1 MQEYYRDTW
10 AEIDLDAITHN
21 VKQIK
26 DLHPTKEIFAVVKAN
41 GYGHGD
47 AEVSKV
53 AIEAGVSC
61 LAVSGLDEALRL
73 RQSGIEVPILVLGMT
88 RLKDVALAAENN
100 ISLTA
105 HDEVWINHLVS
116 LPLEKKIK
124 VHLKIDSGMHRL
136 GLMDANQIQ
145 TNFNLLKTAPMVEVE
160 GIFTHM
166 ATADCDKEYLDY
178 QIQNFKNLIS
188 NLDLSGVK
196 YVHLE
201 NTATLLQKEFDFD
214 HAIRLGIGLYGV
226 NPDANFIPID
236 FDLKPALKLLSNLV
250 QVKQIKKGDKV
261 GYGSTYEAK
270 NDEWIG
276 VVPIGYADGWIRLHQ
291 GRCVIVEGHEC
302 EIVGRVC
309 MDQMMIRLPKQF
321 PMGTTVTLI
330 GDGMPVER
338 VAKEIGTIS
347 YEILCLISDR
357 VPRVYTQNGKT
368 IAVKKMRAIIPT
380 SINSIHC
387 Y

>member
-145 TNFNLLKTAPMVEVE
+145 TNFNLLKTAPMLEVE

-368 IAVKKMRAIIPT
+368 IAVKKMRF
-380 SINSIHC
+380 S
-387 Y
+387 

>member
-105 HDEVWINHLVS
+105 HDEMWIEHLVS

-368 IAVKKMRAIIPT
+368 IAVKKMRF
-380 SINSIHC
+380 S
-387 Y
+387 

>member
-116 LPLEKKIK
+116 LPLTTPVK

-136 GLMDANQIQ
+136 GLMTEEQVQ
-145 TNFNLLKTAPMVEVE
+145 KNFNRLKTAPMVEVE
-160 GIFTHM
+160 GVFTHM
-166 ATADCDKEYLDY
+166 ATADSDKEYLGH
-178 QIQNFKNLIS
+178 QIETFKRLIA
-188 NLDLSGVK
+188 NLDLSDVK

-214 HAIRLGIGLYGV
+214 HGIRLGLGLYGI
-226 NPDANFIPID
+226 NPDKEFIPIE
-236 FDLKPALKLLSNLV
+236 FELRPALKLLSNLV
-250 QVKQIKKGDKV
+250 QVKKIKKGDKV
-261 GYGSTYEAK
+261 GYGATYEAQE
-270 NDEWIG
+270 DEWIG
-276 VVPIGYADGWIRLHQ
+276 VVPIGYADGWTRSHQ
-291 GRCVIVEGHEC
+291 GRHVIVNGYEC
-302 EIVGRVC
+302 EIIGRVC

-321 PMGTTVTLI
+321 PMGTEVTLI

-338 VAKEIGTIS
+338 VAKEVGTIS

-357 VPRVYTQNGKT
+357 VPRVYKQGGKI
-368 IAVKKMRAIIPT
+368 IAVKKMRFE
-380 SINSIHC
+380 
-387 Y
+387 

>member
-73 RQSGIEVPILVLGMT
+73 RNSGIEVPILVLGMT
-88 RLKDVALAAENN
+88 RLKDVPLAAENN

-105 HDEVWINHLVS
+105 HDEMWIEHLVS
-116 LPLEKKIK
+116 LPLTTPVK

-136 GLMDANQIQ
+136 GLMTEEQVQ
-145 TNFNLLKTAPMVEVE
+145 KNFNMLKTALMVEVE
-160 GIFTHM
+160 GVFTHM
-166 ATADCDKEYLDY
+166 ATADSDKEYLGH
-178 QIQNFKNLIS
+178 QIETFKRLIA
-188 NLDLSGVK
+188 NLDLSDVK

-214 HAIRLGIGLYGV
+214 HGIRLGLGLYGI
-226 NPDANFIPID
+226 NPDKEFIPIE
-236 FDLKPALKLLSNLV
+236 FELKPALKLLSNLV
-250 QVKQIKKGDKV
+250 QVKKIKKGDKV
-261 GYGSTYEAK
+261 GYGATYEAQE
-270 NDEWIG
+270 DEWIG
-276 VVPIGYADGWIRLHQ
+276 VVPIGYADGWTRSHQ
-291 GRCVIVEGHEC
+291 GRHVIVNGYEC
-302 EIVGRVC
+302 EIIGRVC

-321 PMGTTVTLI
+321 PMGTEVTLI

-338 VAKEIGTIS
+338 VAAEVGTIS

-357 VPRVYTQNGKT
+357 VPRVYKQGGKI
-368 IAVKKMRAIIPT
+368 IAVKKMRFE
-380 SINSIHC
+380 
-387 Y
+387 

>member
-1 MQEYYRDTW
+1 MKSMQEYYRDTW

-73 RQSGIEVPILVLGMT
+73 RNSGIEVPILVLGMT
-88 RLKDVALAAENN
+88 RLKDVLLAAENN

-105 HDEVWINHLVS
+105 HDEMWIEHLVS
-116 LPLEKKIK
+116 LPLTTPVK

-136 GLMDANQIQ
+136 GLMTEEQVQ
-145 TNFNLLKTAPMVEVE
+145 KNFNMLKTAPMVEVE
-160 GIFTHM
+160 GVFTHM
-166 ATADCDKEYLDY
+166 ATADSDKEYLGH
-178 QIQNFKNLIS
+178 QIETFKRLIA

-214 HAIRLGIGLYGV
+214 HGIRLGLGLYGI
-226 NPDANFIPID
+226 NPDKEFIPIE
-236 FDLKPALKLLSNLV
+236 FELKPALKLLSNLV
-250 QVKQIKKGDKV
+250 QVKKIKKGDKV
-261 GYGSTYEAK
+261 GYGATYEAQE
-270 NDEWIG
+270 DEWIG
-276 VVPIGYADGWIRLHQ
+276 VVPIGYADGWTRSHQ
-291 GRCVIVEGHEC
+291 GRHVIVNGYEC
-302 EIVGRVC
+302 EIIGRVC

-321 PMGTTVTLI
+321 PMGTEVTLI

-338 VAKEIGTIS
+338 VAKEVGTIS

-357 VPRVYTQNGKT
+357 VPRVYKQGGKI
-368 IAVKKMRAIIPT
+368 IAVKKMRFE
-380 SINSIHC
+380 
-387 Y
+387 

>member
-73 RQSGIEVPILVLGMT
+73 RNSGIEVPILVLGMT
-88 RLKDVALAAENN
+88 RLKDVLLAAENN

-105 HDEVWINHLVS
+105 HDEMWIEHLVS
-116 LPLEKKIK
+116 LPLKTPVK

-136 GLMDANQIQ
+136 GLMTEEQVQ
-145 TNFNLLKTAPMVEVE
+145 KNFNRLKTAPMVEVE
-160 GIFTHM
+160 GVFTHM
-166 ATADCDKEYLDY
+166 ATADSDKEYLGH
-178 QIQNFKNLIS
+178 QIETFKCLIA

-214 HAIRLGIGLYGV
+214 HGIRLGLGLYGI
-226 NPDANFIPID
+226 NPDKEFIPIE
-236 FDLKPALKLLSNLV
+236 FELKPALKLLSNLV
-250 QVKQIKKGDKV
+250 QVKKIKKGDKV
-261 GYGSTYEAK
+261 GYGATYEAQE
-270 NDEWIG
+270 DEWIG
-276 VVPIGYADGWIRLHQ
+276 VVPIGYADGWTRSHQ
-291 GRCVIVEGHEC
+291 GRHVIVNGYEC
-302 EIVGRVC
+302 EIIGRVC

-321 PMGTTVTLI
+321 PMGTEVTLI

-338 VAKEIGTIS
+338 VAKEVGTIS

-357 VPRVYTQNGKT
+357 VPRVYKQGGKI
-368 IAVKKMRAIIPT
+368 IAVKKMRFE
-380 SINSIHC
+380 
-387 Y
+387 

>member
-1 MQEYYRDTW
+1 MKSMQEYYRDTW

-73 RQSGIEVPILVLGMT
+73 RNSGIEVPILVLGMT
-88 RLKDVALAAENN
+88 RLKDVPLAAENN

-105 HDEVWINHLVS
+105 HDEMWIEHLVS

-368 IAVKKMRAIIPT
+368 IAVKKMRF
-380 SINSIHC
+380 S
-387 Y
+387 

>member
-1 MQEYYRDTW
+1 MEMQEYYRDTW

-47 AEVSKV
+47 VEVSKV

-61 LAVSGLDEALRL
+61 LAVSGLEEALCL
-73 RQSGIEVPILVLGMT
+73 RKSGIEVPILVLGMT
-88 RLKDVALAAENN
+88 RLKDVPLAAENN

-105 HDEVWINHLVS
+105 HDEMWIEHLVS
-116 LPLEKKIK
+116 LPLKMPIK

-136 GLMDANQIQ
+136 GLMSEEKVR
-145 TNFNLLKTAPMVEVE
+145 TNFNMLKEAPMVELE
-160 GIFTHM
+160 GVFTHM
-166 ATADCDKEYLDY
+166 ATADTDKEYLAY
-178 QIQNFKNLIS
+178 QIDNFKNLIA

-214 HAIRLGIGLYGV
+214 HGIRLGLGLYGV
-226 NPDANFIPID
+226 NPDAEFIPID
-236 FDLKPALKLLSNLV
+236 FELKPALKLLSNLV
-250 QVKQIKKGDKV
+250 QVKQIKKGHKV
-261 GYGSTYEAK
+261 GYGATYEATE
-270 NDEWIG
+270 DEWIG
-276 VVPIGYADGWIRLHQ
+276 VVPIGYADGWTRAHQ
-291 GRCVIVEGHEC
+291 GRNVVVNGHEC
-302 EIVGRVC
+302 EIIGRVC
-309 MDQMMIRLPKQF
+309 MDQLMIRLPKPF
-321 PMGTTVTLI
+321 PMGTEVTLI

-357 VPRVYTQNGKT
+357 VPRVYKQSGKT
-368 IAVKKMRAIIPT
+368 IAVKKMRFE
-380 SINSIHC
+380 
-387 Y
+387 

>member
-73 RQSGIEVPILVLGMT
+73 RNSGIEVPILVLGMT
-88 RLKDVALAAENN
+88 RLKDVPLAAENN

-105 HDEVWINHLVS
+105 HDEMWIEHLVS
-116 LPLEKKIK
+116 LPLTTPVK

-136 GLMDANQIQ
+136 GLMTEEQVQ
-145 TNFNLLKTAPMVEVE
+145 KNFNRLKTAPMVEVE

-166 ATADCDKEYLDY
+166 ATADSDKEYLGH
-178 QIQNFKNLIS
+178 QIETFKRLIA
-188 NLDLSGVK
+188 NLDLSDVK

-214 HAIRLGIGLYGV
+214 HGIRLGLGLYGI
-226 NPDANFIPID
+226 NPDKEFIPIE
-236 FDLKPALKLLSNLV
+236 FELKPALKLLSNLV
-250 QVKQIKKGDKV
+250 QVKKIKKGDKV
-261 GYGSTYEAK
+261 GYGATYEAQE
-270 NDEWIG
+270 DEWIG
-276 VVPIGYADGWIRLHQ
+276 VVPIGYADGWTRSHQ
-291 GRCVIVEGHEC
+291 GRHVIVNGYEC
-302 EIVGRVC
+302 EIIGRVC

-321 PMGTTVTLI
+321 PMGTEVTLI

-338 VAKEIGTIS
+338 VAAEVGTIS

-357 VPRVYTQNGKT
+357 VPRVYKQGGKI
-368 IAVKKMRAIIPT
+368 IAVKKMRFE
-380 SINSIHC
+380 
-387 Y
+387 

>member
-47 AEVSKV
+47 TEVSKV

-73 RQSGIEVPILVLGMT
+73 RNSGIEVPILVLGMT
-88 RLKDVALAAENN
+88 RLKDVPLAAENN

-105 HDEVWINHLVS
+105 HDEMWIEHLVS
-116 LPLEKKIK
+116 LPLTTPVK

-136 GLMDANQIQ
+136 GLMTEEQVQ
-145 TNFNLLKTAPMVEVE
+145 KNFNRLKTALMVEVE
-160 GIFTHM
+160 GVFTHM
-166 ATADCDKEYLDY
+166 ATADSDKEYLGH
-178 QIQNFKNLIS
+178 QIETFKRLIA

-214 HAIRLGIGLYGV
+214 HGIRLGLGLYGI
-226 NPDANFIPID
+226 NPDKEFIPIE
-236 FDLKPALKLLSNLV
+236 FELKPALKLLSNLV
-250 QVKQIKKGDKV
+250 QVKKIKKGDKV
-261 GYGSTYEAK
+261 GYGATYEAQE
-270 NDEWIG
+270 DEWIG
-276 VVPIGYADGWIRLHQ
+276 VVPIGYADGWTRSHQ
-291 GRCVIVEGHEC
+291 GRHVIVNGYEC
-302 EIVGRVC
+302 EIIGRVC

-321 PMGTTVTLI
+321 PMGTEVTLI

-338 VAKEIGTIS
+338 VAKEVGTIS

-357 VPRVYTQNGKT
+357 VPRVYKQGGKI
-368 IAVKKMRAIIPT
+368 IAVKKMRFE
-380 SINSIHC
+380 
-387 Y
+387 

>member
-73 RQSGIEVPILVLGMT
+73 RNSGIEVPILVLGMT
-88 RLKDVALAAENN
+88 RLKDVPLAAENN

-105 HDEVWINHLVS
+105 HDEMWIEHLVS
-116 LPLEKKIK
+116 LPLTTPVK

-136 GLMDANQIQ
+136 GLMTEEQVQ
-145 TNFNLLKTAPMVEVE
+145 KNFNRLKMAPMVEVE
-160 GIFTHM
+160 GVFTHM
-166 ATADCDKEYLDY
+166 ATADSDKEYLGH
-178 QIQNFKNLIS
+178 QIETFKRLIA
-188 NLDLSGVK
+188 NLDLSDVK

-214 HAIRLGIGLYGV
+214 HGIRLGLGLYGI
-226 NPDANFIPID
+226 NPDKEFIPIE
-236 FDLKPALKLLSNLV
+236 FELKPALKLLSNLV
-250 QVKQIKKGDKV
+250 QVKKIKKGDKV
-261 GYGSTYEAK
+261 GYGATYEAQE
-270 NDEWIG
+270 DEWIG
-276 VVPIGYADGWIRLHQ
+276 VVPIGYADGWTRSHQ
-291 GRCVIVEGHEC
+291 GRHVIVNGYEC
-302 EIVGRVC
+302 EIIGRVC

-321 PMGTTVTLI
+321 PMGTEVTLI

-338 VAKEIGTIS
+338 VAAEVGTIS

-357 VPRVYTQNGKT
+357 VPRVYKQGGKI
-368 IAVKKMRAIIPT
+368 IAVKKMRFE
-380 SINSIHC
+380 
-387 Y
+387 

>member
-1 MQEYYRDTW
+1 MKSMQEYYRDTW

-136 GLMDANQIQ
+136 GLMTEEQVQ
-145 TNFNLLKTAPMVEVE
+145 KNFNRLKTALMVEVE
-160 GIFTHM
+160 GVFTHM

-368 IAVKKMRAIIPT
+368 IAVKKMRF
-380 SINSIHC
+380 S
-387 Y
+387 

>member
-73 RQSGIEVPILVLGMT
+73 RNSGIEVPILVLGMT
-88 RLKDVALAAENN
+88 RLKDVPLAAENN

-105 HDEVWINHLVS
+105 HDEMWIEHLVS
-116 LPLEKKIK
+116 LPLTTPVK

-136 GLMDANQIQ
+136 GLMTEEQVQ
-145 TNFNLLKTAPMVEVE
+145 KNFNRLKTAPMVEVE
-160 GIFTHM
+160 GVFTHM
-166 ATADCDKEYLDY
+166 ATADSDKEYLGH
-178 QIQNFKNLIS
+178 QIETFKRLIA
-188 NLDLSGVK
+188 NLDLSDVK

-214 HAIRLGIGLYGV
+214 HGIRLGLGLYGI
-226 NPDANFIPID
+226 NPDKEFIPIE
-236 FDLKPALKLLSNLV
+236 FELKPALKLLSNLV
-250 QVKQIKKGDKV
+250 QVKKIKKGDKV
-261 GYGSTYEAK
+261 GYGATYEAQE
-270 NDEWIG
+270 DEWIG
-276 VVPIGYADGWIRLHQ
+276 VVPIGYADGWTRSHQ
-291 GRCVIVEGHEC
+291 GRHVIVNGYEC
-302 EIVGRVC
+302 EIIGRVC

-321 PMGTTVTLI
+321 PMGTEVTLI

-338 VAKEIGTIS
+338 VAAEVGTIS

-357 VPRVYTQNGKT
+357 VPRVYKQGGKI
-368 IAVKKMRAIIPT
+368 IAVKKMRFE
-380 SINSIHC
+380 
-387 Y
+387 

>member
-73 RQSGIEVPILVLGMT
+73 RNSGIEVPILVLGMT
-88 RLKDVALAAENN
+88 RLKDVPLAAENN

-105 HDEVWINHLVS
+105 HDEMWIEHLVS
-116 LPLEKKIK
+116 LPLTTPVK

-368 IAVKKMRAIIPT
+368 IAVKKMRF
-380 SINSIHC
+380 S
-387 Y
+387 

>member
-1 MQEYYRDTW
+1 MKSMQEYYRDTW

-73 RQSGIEVPILVLGMT
+73 RNSGIEVPILVLGMT
-88 RLKDVALAAENN
+88 RLKDVLLAAENN

-105 HDEVWINHLVS
+105 HDEMWIEHLVS
-116 LPLEKKIK
+116 LPLKTPVK

-136 GLMDANQIQ
+136 GLMTEEQVQ
-145 TNFNLLKTAPMVEVE
+145 KNFNRLKTAPMVEVE
-160 GIFTHM
+160 GVFTHM
-166 ATADCDKEYLDY
+166 ATADSDKEYLGH
-178 QIQNFKNLIS
+178 QIETFKRLIA
-188 NLDLSGVK
+188 NLDLSDVK

-214 HAIRLGIGLYGV
+214 HGIRLGLGLYGI
-226 NPDANFIPID
+226 NPDKEFIPIE
-236 FDLKPALKLLSNLV
+236 FELRPALKLLSNLV
-250 QVKQIKKGDKV
+250 QVKKIKKGDKV
-261 GYGSTYEAK
+261 GYGATYEAQE
-270 NDEWIG
+270 DEWIG
-276 VVPIGYADGWIRLHQ
+276 VVPIGYADGWTRSHQ
-291 GRCVIVEGHEC
+291 GRHVIVNGYEC
-302 EIVGRVC
+302 EIIGRVC

-321 PMGTTVTLI
+321 PMGTEVTLI

-338 VAKEIGTIS
+338 VAKEVGTIS

-357 VPRVYTQNGKT
+357 VPRVYKQGGKI
-368 IAVKKMRAIIPT
+368 IAVKKMRFE
-380 SINSIHC
+380 
-387 Y
+387 

>member
-10 AEIDLDAITHN
+10 AEIDLDAIAYN

-26 DLHPTKEIFAVVKAN
+26 KLHPTKEIFAVVKAN

-88 RLKDVALAAENN
+88 RLKDVSLAAENN

-178 QIQNFKNLIS
+178 QIQNFKHLIS

-226 NPDANFIPID
+226 NPDADFIPID
-236 FDLKPALKLLSNLV
+236 FALKPALKLLSNLV

-276 VVPIGYADGWIRLHQ
+276 VVPIGYADGWIRSHQ
-291 GRCVIVEGHEC
+291 GRCVIVEGYEC
-302 EIVGRVC
+302 EIIGRVC
-309 MDQMMIRLPKQF
+309 MDQMMIRLPKKF
-321 PMGTTVTLI
+321 PMGTKVTLI

-357 VPRVYTQNGKT
+357 VPRVYKQNGKT
-368 IAVKKMRAIIPT
+368 IAIKKMRF
-380 SINSIHC
+380 S
-387 Y
+387 

>member
-73 RQSGIEVPILVLGMT
+73 RNSGIEVPILVLGMT
-88 RLKDVALAAENN
+88 RLKDVPLAAENN

-105 HDEVWINHLVS
+105 HDEMWIEHLVS
-116 LPLEKKIK
+116 LPLTTPVK

-136 GLMDANQIQ
+136 GLMTEEQVQ
-145 TNFNLLKTAPMVEVE
+145 KNFNRLKMAPMVEVE
-160 GIFTHM
+160 GVFTHM
-166 ATADCDKEYLDY
+166 ATADSDKEYLGH
-178 QIQNFKNLIS
+178 QIETFKRLIA
-188 NLDLSGVK
+188 NLDLSDVK

-214 HAIRLGIGLYGV
+214 HGIRLGLGLYGI
-226 NPDANFIPID
+226 NPDKEFIPIE
-236 FDLKPALKLLSNLV
+236 FELKPALKLLSNLV
-250 QVKQIKKGDKV
+250 QVKKIKKGDKV
-261 GYGSTYEAK
+261 GYGATYEAQE
-270 NDEWIG
+270 DEWIG
-276 VVPIGYADGWIRLHQ
+276 VVPIGYADGWTRSHQ
-291 GRCVIVEGHEC
+291 GRHVIVNGYEC
-302 EIVGRVC
+302 EIIGRVC

-321 PMGTTVTLI
+321 PMGTEVTLI

-338 VAKEIGTIS
+338 VAAEVGTIS

-357 VPRVYTQNGKT
+357 VPRVYKQGGKT
-368 IAVKKMRAIIPT
+368 IAVKKMRFE
-380 SINSIHC
+380 
-387 Y
+387 

>member
-1 MQEYYRDTW
+1 MKSMQEYYRDTW

-73 RQSGIEVPILVLGMT
+73 RNSGIEVPILVLGMT
-88 RLKDVALAAENN
+88 RLKDVLLAAENN

-105 HDEVWINHLVS
+105 HDEMWIEHLVS
-116 LPLEKKIK
+116 LPLKTPVK

-136 GLMDANQIQ
+136 GLMTEEQVQ
-145 TNFNLLKTAPMVEVE
+145 KNFNRLKTAPMVEVE
-160 GIFTHM
+160 GVFTHM
-166 ATADCDKEYLDY
+166 ATADSDKEYLGH
-178 QIQNFKNLIS
+178 QIETFKRLIA
-188 NLDLSGVK
+188 NLDLSDVK

-214 HAIRLGIGLYGV
+214 HGIRLGLGLYGI
-226 NPDANFIPID
+226 NPDKEFIPIE
-236 FDLKPALKLLSNLV
+236 FELKPALKLLSNLV
-250 QVKQIKKGDKV
+250 QVKKIKKGDKV
-261 GYGSTYEAK
+261 GYGATYEAQE
-270 NDEWIG
+270 DEWIG
-276 VVPIGYADGWIRLHQ
+276 VVPIGYADGWTRSHQ
-291 GRCVIVEGHEC
+291 GRHVIVNGYEC
-302 EIVGRVC
+302 EIIGRVC

-321 PMGTTVTLI
+321 PMGTEVTLI

-338 VAKEIGTIS
+338 VAKEVGTIS

-357 VPRVYTQNGKT
+357 VPRVYKQGGKI
-368 IAVKKMRAIIPT
+368 IAVKKMRFE
-380 SINSIHC
+380 
-387 Y
+387 

>member
-1 MQEYYRDTW
+1 MKEYYRDTW

-368 IAVKKMRAIIPT
+368 IAVKKMRF
-380 SINSIHC
+380 S
-387 Y
+387 

>member
-73 RQSGIEVPILVLGMT
+73 RNSGIEVPILVLGMT
-88 RLKDVALAAENN
+88 RLKDVPLAAENN

-105 HDEVWINHLVS
+105 HDEMWIEHLVS
-116 LPLEKKIK
+116 LPLTTPVK

-136 GLMDANQIQ
+136 GLMTEEQVQ
-145 TNFNLLKTAPMVEVE
+145 KNFNRLKTALMVEVE
-160 GIFTHM
+160 GVFTHM
-166 ATADCDKEYLDY
+166 ATADSDKEYLGH
-178 QIQNFKNLIS
+178 QIETFKRLIA

-214 HAIRLGIGLYGV
+214 HGIRLGLGLYGI
-226 NPDANFIPID
+226 NPDKEFIPIE
-236 FDLKPALKLLSNLV
+236 FELKPALKLLSNLV
-250 QVKQIKKGDKV
+250 QVKKIKKGDKV
-261 GYGSTYEAK
+261 GYGATYEAQE
-270 NDEWIG
+270 DEWIG
-276 VVPIGYADGWIRLHQ
+276 VVPIGYADGWTRSHQ
-291 GRCVIVEGHEC
+291 GRHVIVNGYEC
-302 EIVGRVC
+302 EIIGRVC

-321 PMGTTVTLI
+321 PMGTEVTLI

-338 VAKEIGTIS
+338 VAAEVGTIS

-357 VPRVYTQNGKT
+357 VPRVYKQGGKI
-368 IAVKKMRAIIPT
+368 IAVKKMRFE
-380 SINSIHC
+380 
-387 Y
+387 

>member
-73 RQSGIEVPILVLGMT
+73 RNSGIEVPILVLGMT
-88 RLKDVALAAENN
+88 RLKDVLLAAENN

-105 HDEVWINHLVS
+105 HDEMWIEHLVS
-116 LPLEKKIK
+116 LPLKTPVK

-136 GLMDANQIQ
+136 GLMTEEQVQ
-145 TNFNLLKTAPMVEVE
+145 KNFNRLKTAPMVEVE
-160 GIFTHM
+160 GVFTHM
-166 ATADCDKEYLDY
+166 ATADSDKEYLGH
-178 QIQNFKNLIS
+178 QIETFKRLIA
-188 NLDLSGVK
+188 NLDLSDVK

-214 HAIRLGIGLYGV
+214 HGIRLGLGLYGI
-226 NPDANFIPID
+226 NPDKEFIPIE
-236 FDLKPALKLLSNLV
+236 FELRPALKLLSNLV
-250 QVKQIKKGDKV
+250 QVKKIKKGDKV
-261 GYGSTYEAK
+261 GYGATYEAQE
-270 NDEWIG
+270 DEWIG
-276 VVPIGYADGWIRLHQ
+276 VVPIGYADGWTRSHQ
-291 GRCVIVEGHEC
+291 GRHVIVNGYEC
-302 EIVGRVC
+302 EIIGRVC

-321 PMGTTVTLI
+321 PMGTEVTLI

-338 VAKEIGTIS
+338 VAKEVGTIS

-357 VPRVYTQNGKT
+357 VPRVYKQGGKI
-368 IAVKKMRAIIPT
+368 IAVKKMRFE
-380 SINSIHC
+380 
-387 Y
+387 

>member
-1 MQEYYRDTW
+1 MGRGEEDMQEYYRDTW
-10 AEIDLDAITHN
+10 AEIDLDAIAYN

-26 DLHPTKEIFAVVKAN
+26 KLHPTKEIFAVVKAN

-88 RLKDVALAAENN
+88 RLKDVSLAAENN

-178 QIQNFKNLIS
+178 QIQNFKHLIS

-226 NPDANFIPID
+226 NPDADFIPID
-236 FDLKPALKLLSNLV
+236 FALKPALKLLSNLV

-276 VVPIGYADGWIRLHQ
+276 VVPIGYADGWIRSHQ
-291 GRCVIVEGHEC
+291 GRCVIVEGYEC

-309 MDQMMIRLPKQF
+309 MDQMMIRLPKKF
-321 PMGTTVTLI
+321 PMGTKVTLI

-357 VPRVYTQNGKT
+357 VPRVYKQNGKT
-368 IAVKKMRAIIPT
+368 IAIKKMRFE
-380 SINSIHC
+380 
-387 Y
+387 

>member
-166 ATADCDKEYLDY
+166 ATADCDKEYLEH
-178 QIQNFKNLIS
+178 QIETFKRLIA
-188 NLDLSGVK
+188 NLDLSDVK

-368 IAVKKMRAIIPT
+368 IAVKKMRF
-380 SINSIHC
+380 S
-387 Y
+387 

>member
-73 RQSGIEVPILVLGMT
+73 RNSGIEVPILVLGMT
-88 RLKDVALAAENN
+88 RLKDVPLAAENN

-105 HDEVWINHLVS
+105 HDEMWIEHLVS
-116 LPLEKKIK
+116 LPLTTPIK

-136 GLMDANQIQ
+136 GLMTEEQVQ
-145 TNFNLLKTAPMVEVE
+145 KNFNRLKTAPMVEVE

-166 ATADCDKEYLDY
+166 ATADSDKEYLGH
-178 QIQNFKNLIS
+178 QIETFKRLIA
-188 NLDLSGVK
+188 NLDLSDVK

-214 HAIRLGIGLYGV
+214 HGIRLGLGLYGI
-226 NPDANFIPID
+226 NPDKEFIPIE
-236 FDLKPALKLLSNLV
+236 FELKPALKLLSNLV
-250 QVKQIKKGDKV
+250 QVKKIKKGDKV
-261 GYGSTYEAK
+261 GYGATYEAQE
-270 NDEWIG
+270 DEWIG
-276 VVPIGYADGWIRLHQ
+276 VVPIGYADGWTRSHQ
-291 GRCVIVEGHEC
+291 GRHVIVNGYEC
-302 EIVGRVC
+302 EIIGRVC

-321 PMGTTVTLI
+321 PMGTEVTLI

-338 VAKEIGTIS
+338 VAKEVGTIS

-357 VPRVYTQNGKT
+357 VPRVYKQDGKI
-368 IAVKKMRAIIPT
+368 IAVKKMRFE
-380 SINSIHC
+380 
-387 Y
+387 

>member
-73 RQSGIEVPILVLGMT
+73 RNSGIEVPILVLGMT
-88 RLKDVALAAENN
+88 RLKDVPLAAENN

-105 HDEVWINHLVS
+105 HDEMWIEHLVS
-116 LPLEKKIK
+116 LPLTTPVK

-136 GLMDANQIQ
+136 GLMTEEQVQ
-145 TNFNLLKTAPMVEVE
+145 KNFNRLKTALMVEVE
-160 GIFTHM
+160 GVFTHM
-166 ATADCDKEYLDY
+166 ATADSDKEYLGH
-178 QIQNFKNLIS
+178 QIETFKRLIA
-188 NLDLSGVK
+188 NLDLSDVK

-214 HAIRLGIGLYGV
+214 HGIRLGLGLYGI
-226 NPDANFIPID
+226 NPDKEFIPIE
-236 FDLKPALKLLSNLV
+236 FELKPALKLLSNLV
-250 QVKQIKKGDKV
+250 QVKKIKKGDKV
-261 GYGSTYEAK
+261 GYGATYEAQE
-270 NDEWIG
+270 DEWIG
-276 VVPIGYADGWIRLHQ
+276 VVPIGYADGWTRSHQ
-291 GRCVIVEGHEC
+291 GRHVIVNGYEC
-302 EIVGRVC
+302 EIIGRVC

-321 PMGTTVTLI
+321 PMGTEVTLI

-338 VAKEIGTIS
+338 VAKEVGTIS

-357 VPRVYTQNGKT
+357 VPRVYKQGGKI
-368 IAVKKMRAIIPT
+368 IAVKKMRF
-380 SINSIHC
+380 S
-387 Y
+387 

>member
-73 RQSGIEVPILVLGMT
+73 RNSGIEVPILVLGMT
-88 RLKDVALAAENN
+88 RLKDVPLAAENN

-105 HDEVWINHLVS
+105 HDEMWIEHLVS
-116 LPLEKKIK
+116 LPLTTPVK

-136 GLMDANQIQ
+136 GLMTEEQVQ
-145 TNFNLLKTAPMVEVE
+145 KNFNRLKTAPMVEVE

-166 ATADCDKEYLDY
+166 ATADSDKEYLGH
-178 QIQNFKNLIS
+178 QIETFKRLIA
-188 NLDLSGVK
+188 NLDLSDVK

-214 HAIRLGIGLYGV
+214 HGIRLGLGLYGI
-226 NPDANFIPID
+226 NPDKEFIPIE
-236 FDLKPALKLLSNLV
+236 FELKPALKLLSNLV
-250 QVKQIKKGDKV
+250 QVKKIKKGDKV
-261 GYGSTYEAK
+261 GYGATYEAQE
-270 NDEWIG
+270 DEWIG
-276 VVPIGYADGWIRLHQ
+276 VVPIGYADGWTRSHQ
-291 GRCVIVEGHEC
+291 GRHVIVNGYEC
-302 EIVGRVC
+302 EIIGRVC

-321 PMGTTVTLI
+321 PMGTEVTLI

-338 VAKEIGTIS
+338 VAAEVGTIS

-357 VPRVYTQNGKT
+357 VPRVYKQGGKT
-368 IAVKKMRAIIPT
+368 IAVKKMRFE
-380 SINSIHC
+380 
-387 Y
+387 

>member
-1 MQEYYRDTW
+1 MKSMQEYYRDTW

-73 RQSGIEVPILVLGMT
+73 RNSGIEVPILVLGMT
-88 RLKDVALAAENN
+88 RLKDVLLAAENN

-105 HDEVWINHLVS
+105 HDEMWIEHLVS
-116 LPLEKKIK
+116 LPLKTPVK

-136 GLMDANQIQ
+136 GLMTEEQVQ
-145 TNFNLLKTAPMVEVE
+145 KNFNRLKTAPMVEVE
-160 GIFTHM
+160 GVFTHM
-166 ATADCDKEYLDY
+166 ATADSDKEYLGH
-178 QIQNFKNLIS
+178 QIETFKRLIA
-188 NLDLSGVK
+188 NLDLSDVK

-214 HAIRLGIGLYGV
+214 QGIRLGLGLYGI
-226 NPDANFIPID
+226 NPDKEFIPIE
-236 FDLKPALKLLSNLV
+236 FELRPALKLLSNLV
-250 QVKQIKKGDKV
+250 QVKKIKKGDKV
-261 GYGSTYEAK
+261 GYGATYEAQE
-270 NDEWIG
+270 DEWIG
-276 VVPIGYADGWIRLHQ
+276 VVPIGYADGWTRSHQ
-291 GRCVIVEGHEC
+291 GRHVIVNGYEC
-302 EIVGRVC
+302 EIIGRVC

-321 PMGTTVTLI
+321 PMGTEVTLI

-338 VAKEIGTIS
+338 VAKEVGTIS

-357 VPRVYTQNGKT
+357 VPRVYKQGGKI
-368 IAVKKMRAIIPT
+368 IAVKKMRFE
-380 SINSIHC
+380 
-387 Y
+387 

>member
-10 AEIDLDAITHN
+10 AEIDLDAIAYN

-26 DLHPTKEIFAVVKAN
+26 KLHPTKEIFAVVKAN

-276 VVPIGYADGWIRLHQ
+276 VVPIGYADGWIRSHQ

-368 IAVKKMRAIIPT
+368 IAVKKMRF
-380 SINSIHC
+380 S
-387 Y
+387 

>member
-73 RQSGIEVPILVLGMT
+73 RNSGIEVPILVLGMT
-88 RLKDVALAAENN
+88 RLKDVLLAAENN

-105 HDEVWINHLVS
+105 HDEMWIEHLVS
-116 LPLEKKIK
+116 LPLKTPVK

-136 GLMDANQIQ
+136 GLMTEEQVQ
-145 TNFNLLKTAPMVEVE
+145 KNFNRLKTAPMVEVE
-160 GIFTHM
+160 GVFTHM
-166 ATADCDKEYLDY
+166 ATADSDKEYLGH
-178 QIQNFKNLIS
+178 QIETFKRLIA

-214 HAIRLGIGLYGV
+214 HGIRLGLGLYGI
-226 NPDANFIPID
+226 NPDKEFIPIE
-236 FDLKPALKLLSNLV
+236 FELKPALKLLSNLV
-250 QVKQIKKGDKV
+250 QVKKIKKGDKV
-261 GYGSTYEAK
+261 GYGATYEAQE
-270 NDEWIG
+270 DEWIG
-276 VVPIGYADGWIRLHQ
+276 VVPIGYADGWTRSHQ
-291 GRCVIVEGHEC
+291 GRHVIVNGYEC
-302 EIVGRVC
+302 EIIGRVC

-321 PMGTTVTLI
+321 PMGTEVTLI

-338 VAKEIGTIS
+338 VAKEVGTIS

-357 VPRVYTQNGKT
+357 VPRVYKQGGKI
-368 IAVKKMRAIIPT
+368 IAVKKMRFE
-380 SINSIHC
+380 
-387 Y
+387 

>member
-73 RQSGIEVPILVLGMT
+73 RNSGIEVPILVLGMT
-88 RLKDVALAAENN
+88 RLKDVPLAAENN

-105 HDEVWINHLVS
+105 HDEMWIEHLVS
-116 LPLEKKIK
+116 LPLTTPVK

-136 GLMDANQIQ
+136 GLMTEEQVQ
-145 TNFNLLKTAPMVEVE
+145 KNFNMLKTAPMVEVE
-160 GIFTHM
+160 GVFTHM
-166 ATADCDKEYLDY
+166 ATADSDKEYLGH
-178 QIQNFKNLIS
+178 QIETFKRLIA
-188 NLDLSGVK
+188 NLDLSDVK

-214 HAIRLGIGLYGV
+214 HGIRLGLGLYGI
-226 NPDANFIPID
+226 NPDKEFIPIE
-236 FDLKPALKLLSNLV
+236 FELRPALKLLSNLV
-250 QVKQIKKGDKV
+250 QVKKIKKGDKV
-261 GYGSTYEAK
+261 GYGATYEAQE
-270 NDEWIG
+270 DEWIG
-276 VVPIGYADGWIRLHQ
+276 VVPIGYADGWTRSHQ
-291 GRCVIVEGHEC
+291 GRHVIVNGYEC
-302 EIVGRVC
+302 EIIGRVC

-321 PMGTTVTLI
+321 PMGTEVTLI

-338 VAKEIGTIS
+338 VAKEVGTIS

-357 VPRVYTQNGKT
+357 VPRVYKQGGKI
-368 IAVKKMRAIIPT
+368 IAVKKMRFE
-380 SINSIHC
+380 
-387 Y
+387 

>member
-61 LAVSGLDEALRL
+61 LAVSGLEEALRL
-73 RQSGIEVPILVLGMT
+73 RNSGIEVPILVLGMT
-88 RLKDVALAAENN
+88 RLKDVLLAAENN

-105 HDEVWINHLVS
+105 HDEMWIEHLVS
-116 LPLEKKIK
+116 LPLKTPVK

-136 GLMDANQIQ
+136 GLMTEEQVQ
-145 TNFNLLKTAPMVEVE
+145 KNFNRLKTAPMVEVE
-160 GIFTHM
+160 GVFTHM
-166 ATADCDKEYLDY
+166 ATADSDKEYLGH
-178 QIQNFKNLIS
+178 QIETFKRLIA
-188 NLDLSGVK
+188 NLDLSDVK

-214 HAIRLGIGLYGV
+214 HGIRLGLGLYGI
-226 NPDANFIPID
+226 NPDKEFIPIE
-236 FDLKPALKLLSNLV
+236 FELKPALKLLSNLV
-250 QVKQIKKGDKV
+250 QVKKIKKGDKV
-261 GYGSTYEAK
+261 GYGATYEAQE
-270 NDEWIG
+270 DEWIG
-276 VVPIGYADGWIRLHQ
+276 VVPIGYADGWTRSHQ
-291 GRCVIVEGHEC
+291 GRHVIVNGYEC
-302 EIVGRVC
+302 EIIGRVC

-321 PMGTTVTLI
+321 PMGTEVTLI

-338 VAKEIGTIS
+338 VAKEVGTIS

-357 VPRVYTQNGKT
+357 VPRVYKQGGKI
-368 IAVKKMRAIIPT
+368 IAVKKMRFE
-380 SINSIHC
+380 
-387 Y
+387 

>member
-73 RQSGIEVPILVLGMT
+73 RNSGIEVPILVLGMT
-88 RLKDVALAAENN
+88 RLKDVPLAAENN

-105 HDEVWINHLVS
+105 HDEMWIEHLVS
-116 LPLEKKIK
+116 LPLTTPIK

-136 GLMDANQIQ
+136 GLMTEEQVQ
-145 TNFNLLKTAPMVEVE
+145 KNFNRLKTALMVEVE
-160 GIFTHM
+160 GVFTHM
-166 ATADCDKEYLDY
+166 ATADSDKEYLGH
-178 QIQNFKNLIS
+178 QIETFKRLIA
-188 NLDLSGVK
+188 NLDLSDVK

-214 HAIRLGIGLYGV
+214 HGIRLGLGLYGI
-226 NPDANFIPID
+226 NPDKEFIPIE
-236 FDLKPALKLLSNLV
+236 FELKPALKLLSNLV
-250 QVKQIKKGDKV
+250 QVKKIKKGDKV
-261 GYGSTYEAK
+261 GYGATYEAQE
-270 NDEWIG
+270 DEWIG
-276 VVPIGYADGWIRLHQ
+276 VVPIGYADGWTRSHQ
-291 GRCVIVEGHEC
+291 GRHVIVNGYEC
-302 EIVGRVC
+302 EIIGRVC

-321 PMGTTVTLI
+321 PMGTEVTLI

-338 VAKEIGTIS
+338 VAAEVGTIS

-357 VPRVYTQNGKT
+357 VPRVYKQGGKI
-368 IAVKKMRAIIPT
+368 IAVKKMRFE
-380 SINSIHC
+380 
-387 Y
+387 

>member
-368 IAVKKMRAIIPT
+368 IAVKKTRF
-380 SINSIHC
+380 S
-387 Y
+387 